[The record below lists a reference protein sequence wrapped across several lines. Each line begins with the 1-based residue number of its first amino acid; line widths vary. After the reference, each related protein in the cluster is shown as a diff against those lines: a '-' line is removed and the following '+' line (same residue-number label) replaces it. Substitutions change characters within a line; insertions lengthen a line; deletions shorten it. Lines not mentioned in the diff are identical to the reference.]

1 MSKMAKEALKF
12 LLAVFEQ
19 SGSQSTPELARLLEM
34 TFGEYDSQL
43 LMKAGVEAMKQ
54 SKGRVTIAE
63 LQKHVDLLRPTD
75 ADEHPSAEEA
85 WALVPHSEDDTTY
98 MTTEMMDAVS
108 RGGVNSYL
116 ERRDFIGAERA
127 FKKLYDENVAKSRAA
142 GSKAKWHVTVGHDR
156 SRRVVGLEKA
166 VSKGII
172 NSNQAYENDPD
183 NEAIYLSA
191 EKQFILRLPEAKQQA
206 FTNRLA
212 LLQTSIKQLVAARE
226 ESTNSEWKPE
236 REPSKERLADSH
248 VIARA
253 ASLGLTPYEYLVIP
267 MPPQIAAKVHAQL
280 SKQYGINLESMTK
293 RRK

>member
-19 SGSQSTPELARLLEM
+19 SGSQSTPELARLIEL

-43 LMKAGVEAMKQ
+43 LMKAGVEAMKK

-85 WALVPHSEDDTTY
+85 WALVPHSEDDTTH

-108 RGGVNSYL
+108 RGGVNTYL
-116 ERRDFIGAERA
+116 ERQDFIGAERA
-127 FKKLYDENVAKSRAA
+127 FKRLYDENVSKSRAA
-142 GSKAKWHVTVGHDR
+142 GSKAKWRLTIGHDR
-156 SRRVVGLEKA
+156 SRRVGGLEKA
-166 VSKGII
+166 VSKGVI
-172 NSNQAYENDPD
+172 NSDQACENDLD

-206 FTNRLA
+206 LSNRLT

-226 ESTNSEWKPE
+226 ESTNAEWKPE
-236 REPSKERLADSH
+236 REPSKERLSDPRI
-248 VIARA
+248 IARA

-280 SKQYGINLESMTK
+280 SKQYGINLESITK